1 MELSSSQDKTVTAIS
16 ISVYVCLSCNVVW
29 MSIKNK
35 CYCCNKTYTFHLIK
49 LMIVTTTTDSVSPIR
64 LLTGI
69 LITDMNKIVKTI

>member
-29 MSIKNK
+29 MSMKNE
-35 CYCCNKTYTFHLIK
+35 CYCCNKTSNTFLLIK
-49 LMIVTTTTDSVSPIR
+49 LIIVTTTDSVSLIW